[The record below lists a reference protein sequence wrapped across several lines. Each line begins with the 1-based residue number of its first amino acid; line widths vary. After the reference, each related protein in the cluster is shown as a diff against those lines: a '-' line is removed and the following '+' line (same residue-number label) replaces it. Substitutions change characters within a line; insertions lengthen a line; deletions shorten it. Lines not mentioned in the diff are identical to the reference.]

1 VPVWRRCSTCKK
13 EIMTGQTYYVCSVS
27 TCNSRS
33 TQYVF
38 CSVACWDAHVPVE
51 RHRGDSAGAIEKKAP
66 LTVEPDKPVE
76 GKRRVVPGAPNK
88 AASSESDDD
97 ILVVASKIRKYIN
110 DKSGMNVSASLYEAL
125 SEKLRGLCEMA
136 IESARA
142 DGRKTVMD
150 RDVL

>member
-1 VPVWRRCSTCKK
+1 
-13 EIMTGQTYYVCSVS
+13 
-27 TCNSRS
+27 
-33 TQYVF
+33 
-38 CSVACWDAHVPVE
+38 VPVE

-66 LTVEPDKPVE
+66 LTAEPEKPVE
-76 GKRRVVPGAPNK
+76 GKRRVVASTAPDK
-88 AASSESDDD
+88 PAASNAEDD

-136 IESARA
+136 MESARA

-150 RDVL
+150 RDVT

>member
-1 VPVWRRCSTCKK
+1 
-13 EIMTGQTYYVCSVS
+13 MTGQTYYVCSVS